1 MKSIIKKSIFI
12 LFVLFSISWGCLSC
26 ADTSTGIKK
35 PCANELCTNIV
46 VNADELKK
54 SLGNIHLSANFEVR
68 AVGDKAWTA
77 DDSLNQHQ
85 MLVEII
91 NLVDRF
97 HAEIKN
103 QQLSN
108 ASNIYSLE
116 GLLTF
121 KRVFFNMID
130 DEDYEDYE
138 GYEGYEDYEVI
149 DSVECDFVKTDS
161 TVVHTN
167 DLIEMLSDKIIE
179 RIDERDNSNIEHGIE
194 VETIVFNDQNRTALV
209 QFISLEN
216 GIPNQQPS
224 HLDLVKVDGEWKVSS
239 YYLLKHILDL
249 SGDEEDED
257 EDKTTISKKVL

>member
-1 MKSIIKKSIFI
+1 M
-12 LFVLFSISWGCLSC
+12 
-26 ADTSTGIKK
+26 
-35 PCANELCTNIV
+35 
-46 VNADELKK
+46 
-54 SLGNIHLSANFEVR
+54 
-68 AVGDKAWTA
+68 
-77 DDSLNQHQ
+77 
-85 MLVEII
+85 
-91 NLVDRF
+91 DRF

-130 DEDYEDYE
+130 DEDDED
-138 GYEGYEDYEVI
+138 YEGYEDYEVI